1 MKRRQFLQSG
11 SIMSLPIFLGGLE
24 VSAFGKSS
32 LFNLVNN
39 GDDRVLVLIQLNGG
53 NDGLNMVIPLDQYS
67 GLSQV
72 RPTLMLPENT
82 VLKLTDKTGLH
93 PVMSGLQQLYQE
105 EKLAVVQ
112 SVGYPNQNRSHFR
125 STDIWTSG
133 SDADKFLTTGWAG
146 RYLDQKYPGF
156 PAAYPNADCPDPFA
170 ITIGN
175 VVSETCQG
183 PSTNFSFTLV
193 NEASIRLVEETVAA
207 PADSSCY
214 SNEVEYIRNTIQQS
228 NAYATNVL
236 NAFQKGN
243 NIVTYPE
250 NNVNRLA
257 NQLKVVANL
266 ISGGLGTKIY
276 VVNIGGFDTHANQV
290 QLGET
295 EVLADRN
302 HAVLLKEVSDA
313 VAVFL
318 ADCTALGISER
329 VVGMTFSEFGRQ
341 IKANNSL
348 GTDHGT
354 AAPLIVFGDCVNQ
367 GVFGQNPEISVDIA
381 PQEGVPMQ
389 YDFRSVYASLLIDWL
404 GASESEV
411 KNVLYNDFQK
421 IPFIKDCS
429 VSSSASDT
437 QMNIEASLSPNPCSD
452 FVRLSFYNQ
461 GNNVRVSLLN
471 ALGAELEIPV
481 NKSLAKEQ
489 HNLTLSVNQYPS
501 GSYFVRIA
509 VDNAVRTLKFVKI

>member
-24 VSAFGKSS
+24 VSAMGKSS

-67 GLSQV
+67 GLTQV
-72 RPTLMLPENT
+72 RPTLVLPET
-82 VLKLTDKTGLH
+82 SVLKMTDKTGLH
-93 PVMSGLQQLYQE
+93 PSMTGLHRLYQE

-133 SDADKFLTTGWAG
+133 SDADKFLNTGWAG

-156 PAAYPNADCPDPFA
+156 PAAYPNDDCPDPFA

-193 NEASIRLVEETVAA
+193 DETSVKIVEETVAA
-207 PADSSCY
+207 ANDGSCY
-214 SNEVEYIRNTIQQS
+214 SNEVDYIKNTIKQS
-228 NAYATNVL
+228 NAYANTVL
-236 NAFQKGN
+236 NAFDKGN
-243 NIVTYPE
+243 NIVTYPDVD
-250 NNVNRLA
+250 VNRLA

-276 VVNIGGFDTHANQV
+276 IVNLGGFDTHANQV
-290 QLGET
+290 LIGESENGT
-295 EVLADRN
+295 
-302 HAVLLKEVSDA
+302 HATLLNTLSEA
-313 VAVFL
+313 IAVFME
-318 ADCTALGISER
+318 DCKALGINER
-329 VVGMTFSEFGRQ
+329 LVGMTFSEFGRQ
-341 IKANNSL
+341 IMANNSF

-354 AAPLIVFGDCVNQ
+354 AAPLIVFGDCVSQ
-367 GVFGQNPEISVDIA
+367 GVFGQNPEITTDIA

-411 KNVLYNDFQK
+411 RNVLYNDFQK

-429 VSSSASDT
+429 APSSSVDTQVVIDATLTPNPASDY
-437 QMNIEASLSPNPCSD
+437 
-452 FVRLSFYNQ
+452 VRLTFFNT
-461 GNNVRVSLLN
+461 GKHVRISLLN
-471 ALGAELEIPV
+471 ALGAQLDMPV
-481 NKSLAKEQ
+481 NRSLSKSEHEVSINIQ
-489 HNLTLSVNQYPS
+489 QYPT

-509 VDNAVRTLKFVKI
+509 IDDAVKTLKFIKI

>member
-24 VSAFGKSS
+24 VSAMGKSS

-39 GDDRVLVLIQLNGG
+39 GDNRVLVLIQLNGG

-67 GLSQV
+67 GLTQV
-72 RPTLMLPENT
+72 RPTLVLPET
-82 VLKLTDKTGLH
+82 SVLKMTDKTGLH
-93 PVMSGLQQLYQE
+93 PSMSGLHRLYQE

-133 SDADKFLTTGWAG
+133 SDADKFLSTGWAG

-156 PAAYPNADCPDPFA
+156 PAAYPNTDCPDPFA

-183 PSTNFSFTLV
+183 PSTNFSFTLAD
-193 NEASIRLVEETVAA
+193 EASVKLVEETVAA
-207 PADSSCY
+207 ANDGSCY
-214 SNEVEYIRNTIQQS
+214 SNEVDYIKNTIKQS
-228 NAYATNVL
+228 NAYATTVL
-236 NAFQKGN
+236 NAFDKGN
-243 NIVTYPE
+243 NIVTYPDA
-250 NNVNRLA
+250 NANRLA

-266 ISGGLGTKIY
+266 MSGGLGTKIY
-276 VVNIGGFDTHANQV
+276 IVNLGGFDTHANQV
-290 QLGET
+290 NIGES
-295 EVLADRN
+295 EVGT
-302 HAVLLKEVSDA
+302 HATLLNTLSEA
-313 VAVFL
+313 IAVFM
-318 ADCTALGISER
+318 ADCKALGINER
-329 VVGMTFSEFGRQ
+329 LVGMTFSEFGRQ
-341 IKANNSL
+341 IKANNSF

-354 AAPLIVFGDCVNQ
+354 AAPLIVFGDCVHQ
-367 GVFGQNPEISVDIA
+367 GVFGQNPEISADIA

-411 KNVLYNDFQK
+411 RNVLYSEFQK

-429 VSSSASDT
+429 LPSSTTVT
-437 QMNIEASLSPNPCSD
+437 QVDIEAILSPNPCSD
-452 FVRLSFYNQ
+452 YVRLSFFNT
-461 GNNVRVSLLN
+461 GKNVRISLLN

-489 HNLTLSVNQYPS
+489 HELTFPVSKYPS
-501 GSYFVRIA
+501 GSYFVRVAI
-509 VDNAVRTLKFVKI
+509 DNTVRTLKFVKI